1 MNVNKW
7 GSSGPMQDEMVVVR
21 KRGKWADCGIVEENK
36 LEQQQFPYLSR
47 FPRVDHYPRPK
58 FI

>member
-1 MNVNKW
+1 MRESRLKTSSSMQEEMMMVRNK
-7 GSSGPMQDEMVVVR
+7 E
-21 KRGKWADCGIVEENK
+21 KRADSGIVEENK
-36 LEQQQFPYLSR
+36 LEQQRFPYLSR